1 MKGITV
7 NRIPLVIATTIA
19 TTLAVILGFVLWN
32 SNQNHDGHNMAAGD
46 RASFAA
52 MMIPHHAQAVEL
64 AQLALEKS
72 DDERILELSNEI
84 ITSQSAEIELMES
97 WTDSDT
103 MNSHAG
109 HMMEMDG
116 MLSNEEM
123 DALRNATSDFDRL
136 FLNGMIAHHEGAIDM
151 ANIYLPTD
159 DVEFGQLLNDIISAQ
174 TAEIAEM
181 NEWLSELAN

>member
-1 MKGITV
+1 M
-7 NRIPLVIATTIA
+7 NRTPLVIVSTIA
-19 TTLAVILGFVLWN
+19 ASLAVILGFVLWN
-32 SNQNHDGHNMAAGD
+32 SNQNHDGHNMASED
-46 RASFAA
+46 RESFAA

-84 ITSQSAEIELMES
+84 IESQSAEIELMES

-103 MNSHAG
+103 MNEHAG
-109 HMMEMDG
+109 HMMNMDG

-123 DALRNATSDFDRL
+123 DALRNATSDFDKL

-151 ANIYLPTD
+151 ANMYLPTD
-159 DVEFGQLLNDIISAQ
+159 DEEFSKLLTDIVAAQ
-174 TAEIAEM
+174 TREISEM
-181 NEWLSELAN
+181 QAWLNELAG